1 MSIDSWREEFMPIP
15 ARGCPTD
22 DHSMI
27 AHALLKWS
35 GALPENLKKHGVSYE
50 NHAVSDGSKSIIFNG
65 TTCSLCY
72 GYPDGLNSYYDRKE
86 LWCHNAQKQCPF
98 FEVNQQACPYS
109 ESRNNPKIMVDALTA
124 LAQEYP

>member
-1 MSIDSWREEFMPIP
+1 MSIYSWREEFIPIS
-15 ARGCPTD
+15 ALGCHKD

-50 NHAVSDGSKSIIFNG
+50 NHAVSDGINGIKFNAL
-65 TTCSLCY
+65 TCALCY
-72 GYPDGLNSYYDRKE
+72 GYPNGTDSKDNHKKY
-86 LWCHNAQKQCPF
+86 WCHNQQKQCPF